1 MDRGYKCKIFVG
13 NVGFGCVFLRVDC
26 GFFVCLKL
34 CLYSDLQA
42 QLGKGFRH
50 SNIKAMRIFYL
61 QNPILQAVPA
71 KLGWTILVALQ
82 KIEDPLE
89 HNFYQQQTELENWKK

>member
-1 MDRGYKCKIFVG
+1 
-13 NVGFGCVFLRVDC
+13 
-26 GFFVCLKL
+26 L

-42 QLGKGFRH
+42 QLGKGFSH
-50 SNIKAMRIFYL
+50 SNINAMRIFYL

-71 KLGWTILVALQ
+71 KLGWTILVELQ

-89 HNFYQQQTELENWKK
+89 RNFYQQQTELENWKK